1 MKTVLRA
8 GAAGLIALGGA
19 LLLYAWG
26 GERPRM
32 RVQRYGLTLPDGI
45 GAGLRILHLSDQHFG
60 GDDWVRRSRLQR
72 MRAILADLK
81 PDLILLTGD
90 FLHNDAGLDAV
101 EEMLL
106 MLPPAPLGRYAVLGN
121 HDYAEYSYRSFFQ
134 NAWREISA
142 ANSLQLSLKTTMR
155 ELRQLLSLF
164 WNIYRNDRLRFAA
177 VPNNTEELREL
188 LALYDV
194 QMCDNRAC
202 TLPGHSELWLAGVD
216 DLVEGKPDLELAL
229 AQVPDDATVMLLT
242 HNPDLA
248 YSPSAQ
254 RVTMALAGHTHGG
267 QVVLPWLGAVH
278 TQGTVLSRQHPA
290 GYFDD
295 LPGGGQMIVSRG
307 MGESTPLR
315 FRCLPEIVIIDLLPK
330 L

>member
-1 MKTVLRA
+1 MKTLLRLVA
-8 GAAGLIALGGA
+8 WFMAIGGA

-32 RVQRYGLTLPDGI
+32 SVRRYELSLPEGV

-60 GDDWVRRSRLQR
+60 ADSWVRRSRLKR
-72 MRAILADLK
+72 MRKILSDIK

-90 FLHNDAGLDAV
+90 FLHNDTGLDAV

-106 MLPPAPLGRYAVLGN
+106 MLPPAPLGSYAVLGN
-121 HDYAEYSYRSFFQ
+121 HDYAEYSYQTLFR

-142 ANSLQLSLKTTMR
+142 SSSWKAYRKTTSR
-155 ELRQLLSLF
+155 ELRRVLSLF
-164 WNIYRNDRLRFAA
+164 WNIYRNDRIRFAA
-177 VPNNTEELREL
+177 LPNETGELRAL

-194 QMCDNRAC
+194 RMCENAAC
-202 TLPGHSELWLAGVD
+202 ALPDHPDIWLVGVD
-216 DLVEGKPDLELAL
+216 DLVEGEPDLEQAL
-229 AQVPDDATVMLLT
+229 APVPTDATVILLT

-248 YSPSAQ
+248 YDSLAE
-254 RVTMALAGHTHGG
+254 RVALALSGHTHGG
-267 QVVLPWLGAVH
+267 QVVLPWLGAIH
-278 TQGTVLSRQHPA
+278 TQGTVLSREHPA

-295 LPGGGQMIVSRG
+295 LPGGGQMVVSRG

-315 FRCLPEIVIIDLLPK
+315 FRCLPEIVVIDLLPE
-330 L
+330 

>member
-1 MKTVLRA
+1 MKKVLRA
-8 GAAGLIALGGA
+8 GAAGVIALGGA

-32 RVQRYGLTLPDGI
+32 RVQRYGLTLPGGV

-60 GDDWVRRSRLQR
+60 GDSWVRRSRLQR
-72 MRAILADLK
+72 TRAILSDLK

-90 FLHNDAGLDAV
+90 FLHNDAGLTAV

-121 HDYAEYSYRSFFQ
+121 HDYAEYSYHAFFQ
-134 NAWREISA
+134 NAWREITS
-142 ANSLQLSLKTTMR
+142 ANSLQLSLETTLR

-177 VPNNTEELREL
+177 LPNNTEELRAL
-188 LALYDV
+188 LQLYDV
-194 QMCDNRAC
+194 QVCDNTAC
-202 TLPGHSELWLAGVD
+202 ALPGHPELWLAGVD
-216 DLVEGKPDLELAL
+216 DLVEGEPDLERAL
-229 AQVPDDATVMLLT
+229 ASVPPGASLILLT

-248 YSPSAQ
+248 YVAPAR
-254 RVTMALAGHTHGG
+254 RVALALAGHTHGG

-315 FRCLPEIVIIDLLPK
+315 FRCLPEIVIIDLLP
-330 L
+330 